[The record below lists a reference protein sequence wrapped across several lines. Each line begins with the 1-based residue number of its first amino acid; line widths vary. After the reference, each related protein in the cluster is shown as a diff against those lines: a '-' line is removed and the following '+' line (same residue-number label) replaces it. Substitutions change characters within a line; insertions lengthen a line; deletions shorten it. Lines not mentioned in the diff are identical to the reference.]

1 MNLKDR
7 IIITDDV
14 FDKNDKFSNIDV
26 LLSLYSH
33 YSNINNILS
42 FNISNTILCL
52 FIYNF
57 SKIKSCYFNEAIKIR

>member
-26 LLSLYSH
+26 LLSLYSL
-33 YSNINNILS
+33 IQI
-42 FNISNTILCL
+42 
-52 FIYNF
+52 
-57 SKIKSCYFNEAIKIR
+57 